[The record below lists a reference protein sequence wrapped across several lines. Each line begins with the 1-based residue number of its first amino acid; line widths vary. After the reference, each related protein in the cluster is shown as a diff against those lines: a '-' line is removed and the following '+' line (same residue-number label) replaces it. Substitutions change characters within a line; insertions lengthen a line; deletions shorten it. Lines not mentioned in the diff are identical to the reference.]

1 MTLHIFNPEH
11 DIALASN
18 LSNFTSPRAGREL
31 RRDLSFLPALWA
43 SEGDWVLCDDPDDAR
58 CRLEALSLSVKNVRF
73 LSREQ
78 LASAYRHGLPCDF
91 AIDPWGWDLSIRREL
106 TRCGIPENLMPTAM
120 QIDNLREMSHRNWA
134 TLNLLPHLFNIYA
147 RARTFS
153 VLATSVEHV
162 RELQQEFGR
171 CVLKAPW
178 SSSGRGVRF
187 ITDERQLASLCGWIK
202 STIEQQRG
210 IMVEPYHEKLADFAM
225 EFRSTEDGIEYL
237 GLSVFNTTGSTYTG
251 NMIASEE
258 EKLSFLES
266 IYQSYCEKKAASLSS
281 EPISATFNSIRNS
294 IAKCLFPVFSSSY
307 RGSFGID
314 MMLIATPSGVA
325 VHPCVELNIR
335 HTMGEAALHLA
346 KDTSLHGRNMKI
358 VHDGHY
364 KLAIE

>member
-1 MTLHIFNPEH
+1 MKLLVFNPEH

-18 LSNFTSPRAGREL
+18 LSNFTSPQAGRLL
-31 RRDLSFLPALWA
+31 RYDLSFLPALWA
-43 SEGDWVLCDDPDDAR
+43 DNDDWVLTDNKTLAHEQ
-58 CRLEALSLSVKNVRF
+58 LEALPVTVNNVR
-73 LSREQ
+73 LIDKRE
-78 LASAYRHGLPCDF
+78 LKVECEHGLPCELS
-91 AIDPWGWDLSIRREL
+91 IEPWGWDLAIRQEL
-106 TRCGIPENLMPTAM
+106 KRCGINETLLPNPQVIEKIRL
-120 QIDNLREMSHRNWA
+120 MSHRNWA
-134 TLNLLPHLFNIYA
+134 ATHLLPYLNGIYTCA
-147 RARTFS
+147 S
-153 VLATSVEHV
+153 GATTMVTSLEQLHN
-162 RELQQEFGR
+162 LQHTMGR

-202 STIEQQRG
+202 STIELQRG

-266 IYQSYCEKKAASLSS
+266 IYQSYCEENAASQYS

-307 RGSFGID
+307 QGSFGID

-325 VHPCVELNIR
+325 VHPCVELNLR
-335 HTMGEAALHLA
+335 HTMGEASLHLA